1 MHTPRFPLLLLCA
14 VLALAVSP
22 SLHAQ
27 FSDEF
32 DQDALDSGWSW
43 LRESPANW
51 RLGSDALT
59 IWTETGAL
67 NGTSYNNVRNLL
79 VQPLGDVDRFMIDTE
94 VRFSPY
100 FTLRNAGL
108 VYYFDDDNY
117 IRVSRGIH
125 DGHNDVWMELEVGV
139 ETQFIYASAEV
150 GTWNNPVHDCRLR
163 LTREGNQFRASYCLP
178 TGRGTFTDW
187 NSFTAQTISFPS
199 SSPVVIGLQAANGD
213 GIMATTMPTTAVF
226 SYFHYNTETAVT
238 PLRDAALAF
247 SVEATHPMPARSGS
261 VLGMRVTLDRAAPIE
276 WRMVDILGREVIAPQ
291 RLGVRERGTHL
302 LTVPTG
308 ALRPGIYL
316 WQIGAGSSQ
325 ATQRVVLT
333 R

>member
-1 MHTPRFPLLLLCA
+1 MNTSRIPALLLVA
-14 VLALAVSP
+14 VLALAVSSP
-22 SLHAQ
+22 LHAQ

-43 LRESPANW
+43 VRESPANW

-67 NGTSYNNVRNLL
+67 NGPSYNNVHNLL
-79 VQPLGDVDRFMIDTE
+79 LQTLGDVDEFMMDTE
-94 VRFSPY
+94 LRFAPY
-100 FTLRNAGL
+100 WTLRNAGL
-108 VYYFDDDNY
+108 LYYIDDDTY

-125 DGHNDVWMELEVGV
+125 DGHDDVWMEWEVDGA
-139 ETQFIYASAEV
+139 THFIYASASV
-150 GTWNNPVHDCRLR
+150 GTWQDPVYDVRLR
-163 LTREGNQFRASYCLP
+163 LTRRGSAYSASYCVGLDG
-178 TGRGTFTDW
+178 GRFTDW
-187 NSFTAQTISFPS
+187 HSFTTQPIPFPS
-199 SSPVVIGLQAANGD
+199 ASPVSIGLQAANGD
-213 GIMATTMPTTAVF
+213 GITATALPTTAVF

-238 PLRDAALAF
+238 PPPDPATSF
-247 SVEATHPMPARSGS
+247 SIEAMHPMPARSGS
-261 VLGMRVTLDRAAPIE
+261 ALDMRVTIDRTAPIE

-308 ALRPGIYL
+308 SLRPGIYL
-316 WQIGAGSSQ
+316 WQISAGSSR